1 MSQLKRLVVSILQF
15 LQDQLQSSLFAA
27 DAKEC
32 LEVAMHCLETVFGVK
47 FNDPSVAG
55 LLASRPLLDIF
66 TEVVRTEQSLSLP
79 KTKSSV
85 NLEVNC
91 QDSLM
96 PKQIKGATHK
106 SFTPTIIEN
115 GSWHMEEASSNDADN
130 SYSMLQPLALT
141 NKEKDRLSDPPSP
154 AESPPFLEN
163 YYKTLDELNF
173 NEPTRPLDL
182 SRETTKHF
190 LERLPPKRW
199 LCTVW

>member
-32 LEVAMHCLETVFGVK
+32 LEAMHCLETVFGVK